1 MEDRQGHPF
10 VGPAGRI
17 LDKALAEAKLRREDV
32 YITNA
37 VKHFKWIL
45 RGKRRLHQRPVL
57 RQVIACKPWLRA
69 KLEVLRPRV
78 VVCLGAIAAQSMLGK
93 VVRISKERGKC
104 FQNQYGDTVCV
115 TIHPS
120 AIYRQRGESE
130 RNREYRHFLADIKS
144 VRSHLVGRTS

>member
-1 MEDRQGHPF
+1 
-10 VGPAGRI
+10 
-17 LDKALAEAKLRREDV
+17 V

-57 RQVIACKPWLRA
+57 RQVIACRPWLRA
-69 KLEVLRPRV
+69 ELEVLRPRV
-78 VVCLGAIAAQSMLGK
+78 VVCLGAVAAQSMLGK
-93 VVRISKERGKC
+93 VVRISKDRGKLL
-104 FQNQYGDTVCV
+104 QNQYGDTVRV

-120 AIYRQRGESE
+120 AIYRQRGKSE
-130 RNREYRHFLADIKS
+130 REKEYRHFLADIKA